1 MAKFYDYLRN
11 FFVLLLV
18 LQLAPPFIKNIKTQ
32 YEDLL
37 EPKTKVGVVEIK
49 GTISDSGKYIKNL
62 KNFFEDDDIKAI
74 VLKIESPGGSA
85 GSSQA
90 IFNEIKLLRNQYSNK
105 YVITLVENIC
115 ASGGYYVACASNYII
130 ASPASFIGSIGV
142 YISHP
147 MIKDFIEYYK
157 IKYEVIKSGSYKTAG
172 SPFFELTEAQR
183 DEFQSLSDNVYQQFT
198 KDVAERRP
206 HVPAD
211 IKKWADG
218 RIFTG
223 EQAFN
228 LKLVDELGSA
238 SNVVKVLRDNAHI
251 EGNIEWVR
259 QTKKASILSAL
270 FSQDDESE
278 SYLNSCITRIC
289 EVLESRYGSATAKC
303 ESGSKI

>member
-1 MAKFYDYLRN
+1 MAKFYDYLKN

-18 LQLAPPFIKNIKTQ
+18 LQIAPPFIKNIKTQ

-49 GTISDSGKYIKNL
+49 GTISDSSKYVKNL

-74 VLKIESPGGSA
+74 VLKVESPGGCA

-90 IFNEIKLLRNQYSNK
+90 IFNEIKMLRSQYSNK
-105 YVITLVENIC
+105 YVVTLVENMAC
-115 ASGGYYVACASNYII
+115 SGGYYVAAAANYII
-130 ASPASFIGSIGV
+130 AAPSSFIGSIGV
-142 YISHP
+142 YIAHP
-147 MIKDFIEYYK
+147 YVKEFIEYYK
-157 IKYEVIKSGSYKTAG
+157 IKYEVVKTGAYKTAG

-183 DEFQSLSDNVYQQFT
+183 AEFQSLTDNVYQQFT
-198 KDVAERRP
+198 KDIVERRP
-206 HVPAD
+206 HVSAD

-223 EQAFN
+223 EQAYN

-251 EGNIEWVR
+251 SGNIEWVR
-259 QTKKASILSAL
+259 ETKRTSILSAL
-270 FSQDDESE
+270 FNHDDENE
-278 SYLNSCITRIC
+278 SYLSSLVTKVCQI
-289 EVLESRYGSATAKC
+289 LESRYAQPAVKC
-303 ESGSKI
+303 QAAP